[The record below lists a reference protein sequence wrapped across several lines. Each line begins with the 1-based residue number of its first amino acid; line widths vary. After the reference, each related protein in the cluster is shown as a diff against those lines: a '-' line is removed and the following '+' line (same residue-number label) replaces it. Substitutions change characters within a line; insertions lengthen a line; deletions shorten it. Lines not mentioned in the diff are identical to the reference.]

1 MIDGE
6 KHSLNAGNLT
16 DCADIMSPDNT
27 ADELIATATNA
38 GDSADFSG
46 GATIGLIASV
56 NAGNS
61 TDCADIS
68 FRDYAADELINTN
81 IDAGNL
87 TDCAEDCRWIDCCY

>member
-16 DCADIMSPDNT
+16 DCADIMISDDL
-27 ADELIATATNA
+27 ADELIATTTND

-46 GATIGLIASV
+46 GATSGFVASI
-56 NAGNS
+56 NDGNS

-68 FRDYAADELINTN
+68 FSDYAADELINTTTN
-81 IDAGNL
+81 NGN
-87 TDCAEDCRWIDCCY
+87 

>member
-16 DCADIMSPDNT
+16 DCADIIISDDA

-38 GDSADFSG
+38 RDSADFSG
-46 GATIGLIASV
+46 GATSGLIASI
-56 NAGNS
+56 NYGNS

-68 FRDYAADELINTN
+68 FSDYAADELINTTIN
-81 IDAGNL
+81 NGN
-87 TDCAEDCRWIDCCY
+87 